1 MKTIARLGHW
11 RTGLAAG
18 ALTAGF
24 LLAGWSMLFAHQGK
38 DSILHI
44 GSSGSLT
51 SSSNVKEEDALET
64 LRSFIKEETG
74 MENQIVKEK
83 NWQEV
88 TDKLAKNE
96 LQIGVYQGYEFAW
109 AKDKLPDLKP
119 LMLAVRVHPFSKAF
133 VIANKSNQATD
144 FAGLAGQTL
153 SIPLASTGFPELFVE
168 REALAAGKKLD
179 TYFSKVTRPPEAED
193 AIDDVVDGVV
203 QATVVDQTVLEAYK
217 RRKPGRF
224 AKLKLVAQSQPFPPA
239 IIAYKD
245 KALEEAALQRFR
257 DGLIKASAKERGQRM
272 LNMFRLTGFELPPAE
287 FEKIVSETKQKYP
300 APADAPK

>member
-1 MKTIARLGHW
+1 METIARLGRW
-11 RTGLAAG
+11 RTGMAAG
-18 ALTAGF
+18 ALTACF
-24 LLAGWSMLFAHQGK
+24 FLAGWSFLFAQGK
-38 DSILHI
+38 DDILHI

-51 SSSNVKEEDALET
+51 TTSNVKEDDALET

-74 MENQIVKEK
+74 MENQIIKEK
-83 NWQEV
+83 NWQEL
-88 TDKLAKNE
+88 TDKLGKKE
-96 LQIGVYQGYEFAW
+96 LQIGVYHGFEFAW

-133 VIANKSNQATD
+133 VIANKSNQAAD

-153 SIPLASTGFPELFVE
+153 SIPVASSGFPELFVE
-168 REALAAGKKLD
+168 REAQAAGKKLD
-179 TYFSKVTRPPEAED
+179 AFFSKVSKPAEAED

-203 QATVVDQTVLEAYK
+203 QATVVDQTVLESYR

-239 IIAYKD
+239 VIAYKD
-245 KALEEAALQRFR
+245 KALDEATLQRFR
-257 DGLIKASAKERGQRM
+257 DGLIKASTKERGQRM

-287 FEKIVSETKQKYP
+287 FEKVLSETKQKYP
-300 APADAPK
+300 APADAAK